1 MQPPQVTYTPRE
13 ESQWLA
19 VLIDARTG
27 RFMDQLDVFGTPT
40 VDDTVNQTT
49 RVAISVPKRQA
60 RDLVPMHHGVA
71 LLHGDHVLVAGPL
84 TENAKDAGRDWAS
97 LPFAG
102 IEAVFEGWH
111 ALGETEFVTGDE
123 LRTATASHVD
133 AGSLGSVA
141 WNIVDQA
148 MRRLGRLPI
157 VHGTPYEE
165 GSVGYPD
172 IPTWNL
178 EKNRVGDLLAEI
190 SKGIGPDIAFWPRLN
205 EDRSGVEWE
214 MVHGTFAQ
222 PMIEQTR
229 MPYIDLTADGVGVAA
244 LEPARDW
251 KSLAT
256 RVYGVGAGQE
266 AGQLVSMSYVDRT
279 RQMAMIPRE
288 RLVNSTST
296 DDWPELQRIV
306 DGEAQVSSFPIRQL
320 DLTLSIDDSEAG
332 LWAWRPGHA
341 CCLLVGD
348 DWLDIPAGESTC
360 AWCRVR
366 RRQANRRTW

>member
-1 MQPPQVTYTPRE
+1 
-13 ESQWLA
+13 
-19 VLIDARTG
+19 
-27 RFMDQLDVFGTPT
+27 
-40 VDDTVNQTT
+40 
-49 RVAISVPKRQA
+49 
-60 RDLVPMHHGVA
+60 
-71 LLHGDHVLVAGPL
+71 
-84 TENAKDAGRDWAS
+84 
-97 LPFAG
+97 
-102 IEAVFEGWH
+102 
-111 ALGETEFVTGDE
+111 
-123 LRTATASHVD
+123 
-133 AGSLGSVA
+133 
-141 WNIVDQA
+141 
-148 MRRLGRLPI
+148 
-157 VHGTPYEE
+157 
-165 GSVGYPD
+165 
-172 IPTWNL
+172 
-178 EKNRVGDLLAEI
+178 
-190 SKGIGPDIAFWPRLN
+190 
-205 EDRSGVEWE
+205 

-348 DWLDIPAGESTC
+348 DWLDIPAGEST
-360 AWCRVR
+360 WRMVS
-366 RRQANRRTW
+366 RQATPGKSTYVVKLQPEGAI